1 MPEEIKINRIGG
13 KLNIEIIS
21 ENAGVKEREERK
33 KKSKIYHK
41 GIYKKEEK

>member
-13 KLNIEIIS
+13 KLNIKEIHC
-21 ENAGVKEREERK
+21 EKGMAEREERK

-41 GIYKKEEK
+41 GIYKKEG